1 MTDEQAGGGASGGGH
16 LGRRATDVPDAKAR
30 RLLLIGTFGNDL
42 GAAQRRV
49 LRRRAVGRAVLL
61 AIVAG
66 AGLSALNQWDRYQEG
81 EMATRDWWRV
91 GANFLVPFLVA
102 IIAGIRG
109 ASSRARG
116 GRRTTDH

>member
-1 MTDEQAGGGASGGGH
+1 MTDEQAGGDAAGAGP
-16 LGRRATDVPDAKAR
+16 LKRRATDVPDAKAR
-30 RLLLIGTFGNDL
+30 RLLLIGAFGSDL

-49 LRRRAVGRAVLL
+49 VRRRAAWRAVLL

-66 AGLSALNQWDRYQEG
+66 AGLTALHQWGRIQEG

-91 GANFLVPFLVA
+91 AANFLVPLLVA
-102 IIAGIRG
+102 IVAGLRG